1 VMAVLENTLM
11 ERTNPAL
18 AAIVALNIGT
28 IPVRAACSV
37 AGVLD
42 FLAVGAIA

>member
-1 VMAVLENTLM
+1 MAVLENTLM
-11 ERTNPAL
+11 GRTNAAL
-18 AAIVALNIGT
+18 AMILALNIGT

-42 FLAVGAIA
+42 FLAVGAIP

>member
-1 VMAVLENTLM
+1 MMAVLENTLWGVP
-11 ERTNPAL
+11 NAAL
-18 AAIVALNIGT
+18 AAIVALNMGT

-42 FLAVGAIA
+42 FLAVGAIP